1 MKKTKYVY
9 RFDDEGYLI
18 GDTLVQEHPVKAGQ
32 WMIPDDCTELK
43 PELSKIDKYF
53 PRFVDG
59 QWTYE
64 EIPQSAGFFIGKKVS
79 HKSQK
84 QHDRVLRALLQELV
98 KKDPEHF
105 RVIRGSKE
113 EGLWWSVE
121 AIPEKTAE
129 QKALEEKNS
138 EISTLKYKL
147 QSTDYVAAKIAEGA
161 ATKEE
166 YADILAERESWR
178 QQIRSLEPEVEA
190 LLIQVEAQT
199 DGEQSC

>member
-43 PELSKIDKYF
+43 PDLSKIDKYF

-98 KKDPEHF
+98 K
-105 RVIRGSKE
+105 
-113 EGLWWSVE
+113 
-121 AIPEKTAE
+121 EKTAE
-129 QKALEEKNS
+129 QKALDEKNS

-190 LLIQVEAQT
+190 LSIQVQAQT
-199 DGEQSC
+199 SGE